1 MWARVASRLLSSL
14 RLRFLLLVLVAVI
27 PGFGIILYAAQAQ
40 RRTLEEEAQESAR
53 AMARLVAEQQQRS
66 LDSARGL
73 IVGLSRLPGILER
86 DPAACEKAV
95 TPLLR
100 RLPNYANVGA
110 VAPDGVMFCSAA
122 PRSGPVDLSD
132 RPFVRGA
139 LRTGGFSVGGYQV
152 SRVLGFPTLA
162 FGYPATDGGPSPK
175 AVVFASLDLAALQRE
190 MELLPLPPGAVAV
203 VADRWGV
210 VLSARPQPQRWV
222 GRNYDERIMR
232 KRPPGAVE
240 ELEGPD
246 GVKRLFASHEVVL
259 PDGEPVLQV
268 LAGIP
273 SDAAYGPV
281 NRIFGRTLAAFG
293 VLSLLALLG
302 AVLVAELA
310 IGRKLRALVAASRRI
325 AGGDYRARTG
335 IAADAGEIG
344 QLVRAFDEMGHSLEA
359 LQGQNQLLLDSVGE
373 GILGLDR
380 AGQITFVNPAA
391 SRALGYDPEE
401 MRGRRAHAL
410 IHAKRLDGSPIAAD
424 ACPILAALG
433 DGQVHQG
440 DDLFWRKDGSSLPVE
455 FVSTPI
461 RGEGDIVGAVVAFK
475 DVADRQRLESQ
486 LRHAQKMEAVGQLAG
501 GIAHDFNNLL
511 TAVVSAAR
519 FLQDDL
525 GPGHPSA
532 GDVQEILGAADRAAA
547 LTRQLLAFSRRQ
559 PMEPRVIDL
568 GAAVQGMDKILRR
581 LVGES
586 IALECSVAPGA
597 RVKVDPNH
605 VEQVLLNLVVNAR
618 DATGSGGRISIRV
631 AHVAAEDP
639 EVRLDPGMPPGPLV
653 ALTVSDT
660 GSGMGQETLGR
671 IFEPFFTTKPVGKGT
686 GLGLSTV
693 YGIVTQSGGAIRV
706 RSAPGKGSTFRVYLP
721 RCDEPVQAGVPGIGG
736 EVRGGSETVLVVED
750 DGAVRALARR
760 TLQRR
765 GYRVLEADR
774 PSGAIEVAG
783 WEAGPIHLLLSDVVL
798 PEESGVRLA
807 SRLRGSRP
815 GMRVLFMS
823 GYAGGHLAGE
833 DVPPESRAFL
843 AKPFAPE
850 ELLSKVRE
858 VLDAL

>member
-1 MWARVASRLLSSL
+1 MWTTVAPRVFSSL

-40 RRTLEEEAQESAR
+40 RQSLEDEAQESAR
-53 AMARLVAEQQQRS
+53 ALARLVAEQQQRA

-73 IVGLSRLPGILER
+73 IVGLARLPGILRR

-95 TPLLR
+95 APLLQ
-100 RLPNYANVGA
+100 RLPIYANVGA

-122 PRSGPVDLSD
+122 PRPGPIDLAD

-139 LRTGGFSVGGYQV
+139 LRTGGFSVGGYQI

-162 FGYPATDGGPSPK
+162 FGFPATDGDASPR
-175 AVVFASLDLAALQRE
+175 AVVFASLDLRALQRQIE
-190 MELLPLPPGAVAV
+190 QLPMPPGAVAV

-210 VLSARPQPQRWV
+210 VLSARPQPERWV
-222 GRNYDERIMR
+222 GRTYDDRIMA
-232 KRPPGAVE
+232 KRSPGVVQ
-240 ELEGPD
+240 ELDGPD
-246 GVKRLFASHEVVL
+246 GVRRLFTTHEVVL

-273 SDAAYGPV
+273 SAAAYGPV
-281 NRIFGRTLAAFG
+281 NEIFGRTLAAFG
-293 VLSLLALLG
+293 VLSLLAMLG
-302 AVLVAELA
+302 AVLVADLA
-310 IGRKLRALVAASRRI
+310 IGRKVRALVAASRRI
-325 AGGDYRARTG
+325 AGGDYRARSG
-335 IAADAGEIG
+335 IAAEAGEIG
-344 QLVRAFDEMGHSLEA
+344 QLVRAFDEMAHSLES

-401 MRGRRAHAL
+401 MRGRSVHAL
-410 IHAKRLDGSPIAAD
+410 IHWKRADGSANPVGS
-424 ACPILAALG
+424 CPVLGAIG

-440 DDLFWRKDGSSLPVE
+440 DDLFWRKDGSPLPVE
-455 FVSTPI
+455 YVSTPI
-461 RGEGDIVGAVVAFK
+461 SGDGDIAGAVVAFK

-525 GPGHPSA
+525 GVGHPSA

-559 PMEPRVIDL
+559 PMEPKVIDL
-568 GAAVQGMDKILRR
+568 GAAVQGMNKLLRR

-586 IALECSVAPGA
+586 IYLDCSVVPGA

-618 DATGSGGRISIRV
+618 DATQPGGRISISV
-631 AHVAAEDP
+631 AGSAPDDP
-639 EVRLDPGMPPGPLV
+639 EVRSDPGLPPGPLV
-653 ALTVSDT
+653 ALAVTDT
-660 GSGMGQETLGR
+660 GAGMGQETLAR

-706 RSAPGKGSTFRVYLP
+706 KSAPGKGSTFRVYLP
-721 RCDEPVQAGVPGIGG
+721 RCEEPVKAGAPGIAGD
-736 EVRGGSETVLVVED
+736 VRGGAETVLVVED

-774 PSGAIEVAG
+774 PSGAMDVAG
-783 WEAGPIHLLLSDVVL
+783 WETGPIHLLLSDVVL
-798 PEESGVRLA
+798 PEESGYRLA
-807 SRLRGSRP
+807 SRLRGVRP
-815 GMRVLFMS
+815 GLRVLFMS
-823 GYAGGHLAGE
+823 GYTGGHLAEE
-833 DVPPESRAFL
+833 DVPADSRAFL

-850 ELLSKVRE
+850 TLLSKVRE
-858 VLDAL
+858 VLDAR

>member
-1 MWARVASRLLSSL
+1 MTPRLLSGL

-27 PGFGIILYAAQAQ
+27 PGFGIIIFAAQAQ
-40 RRTLEEEAQESAR
+40 RRSLEDEAQESAR
-53 AMARLVAEQQQRS
+53 ALARLVAEQQQRA

-73 IVGLSRLPGILER
+73 IVGLARLPGILRR
-86 DPAACEKAV
+86 DPVACETAV
-95 TPLLR
+95 APLLR

-110 VAPDGVMFCSAA
+110 VTPDGVMFCSAA
-122 PRSGPVDLSD
+122 PMTGPVDLAD

-139 LRTGGFSVGGYQV
+139 LRSGGFAVGGYQV
-152 SRVLGFPTLA
+152 SRVLGLPTLA
-162 FGYPATDGGPSPK
+162 FGYPAMDGGLPR
-175 AVVFASLDLAALQRE
+175 AVVFASLDLAALQRQIE
-190 MELLPLPPGAVAV
+190 MLPMPPGAVAV

-210 VLSARPQPQRWV
+210 VLSARPQPERWV
-222 GRNYDERIMR
+222 GRTYDDRIMG
-232 KRPPGAVE
+232 KRAPGAVA
-240 ELEGPD
+240 ELDGPD
-246 GVKRLFASHEVVL
+246 GVKRLFATHEVVL

-273 SDAAYGPV
+273 SAAAYGPV
-281 NRIFGRTLAAFG
+281 NAIFARTLAAFG

-302 AVLVAELA
+302 AVLVADLA
-310 IGRKLRALVAASRRI
+310 IGRKLRALVAAARRI
-325 AGGDYRARTG
+325 AEGDYRARSG
-335 IAADAGEIG
+335 IAPDAGEIG
-344 QLVRAFDEMGHSLEA
+344 QLGRAFDEMAHSLES
-359 LQGQNQLLLDSVGE
+359 LQGQNRLLLDSVGE
-373 GILGLDR
+373 GILGLDG
-380 AGQITFVNPAA
+380 AGRVTFANPAA

-401 MRGRRAHAL
+401 MRGHSAHAL
-410 IHAKRLDGSPIAAD
+410 IHWRRADGAANPPEI
-424 ACPILAALG
+424 CPVLGALR

-461 RGEGDIVGAVVAFK
+461 RGDGAIVGAVVAFK

-519 FLQDDL
+519 FVQDDL
-525 GPGHPSA
+525 GASHPSA
-532 GDVQEILGAADRAAA
+532 GDVAEILGAADRATA

-559 PMEPRVIDL
+559 PMEAKVIDL
-568 GAAVQGMDKILRR
+568 GAAVQDMDQLLRR

-586 IALECSVAPGA
+586 IALDCTVVRGT
-597 RVKVDPNH
+597 RVKVDPSQ

-618 DATGSGGRISIRV
+618 DATRPGGRIGISV
-631 AHVAAEDP
+631 GEMAPGDP
-639 EVRLDPGMPPGPLV
+639 EARADPGLPAAPLV
-653 ALTVSDT
+653 ILAVTDT
-660 GSGMGQETLGR
+660 GVGMGQDMLGR

-706 RSAPGKGSTFRVYLP
+706 KSAPGKGSTFRVYLP
-721 RCDEPVQAGVPGIGG
+721 RCDEPIRAGAPGGAG
-736 EVRGGSETVLVVED
+736 QVRGGPETVLVVED
-750 DGAVRALARR
+750 DGPVRALARR

-774 PSGAIEVAG
+774 PSGAMEVAG
-783 WEAGPIHLLLSDVVL
+783 WETGPIHLLLSDVVL
-798 PEESGVRLA
+798 PEESGYRLA
-807 SRLRGSRP
+807 SRLQGIRP
-815 GMRVLFMS
+815 GLRVLFMS
-823 GYAGGHLAGE
+823 GYTGGHLGE
-833 DVPPESRAFL
+833 EGTPLDSRTFL

-850 ELLSKVRE
+850 ALLAKVRE
-858 VLDAL
+858 VLDAG